1 MPIVT
6 FQVTREGTTPG
17 AASVTSEQK
26 AALIKGASQL
36 LLDVLNKPLEA
47 TFVVIEEV
55 EMDNWGGADY
65 PLPNIGK
72 RTQKHQAP
80 EAFTPVQQISAG
92 GRPARSAVLH
102 RVPNLAPNSLL
113 P

>member
-47 TFVVIEEV
+47 TFVVRHRRGRNGQLGVGRTTRCRISEKERKSIKHLK
-55 EMDNWGGADY
+55 
-65 PLPNIGK
+65 PLPLSN
-72 RTQKHQAP
+72 RSQP
-80 EAFTPVQQISAG
+80 AG
-92 GRPARSAVLH
+92 AQPAVLSCIAS
-102 RVPNLAPNSLL
+102 RT
-113 P
+113 

>member
-55 EMDNWGGADY
+55 EMDNWGVGRTTRCRISEKERKSIKHLK
-65 PLPNIGK
+65 PLPLSN
-72 RTQKHQAP
+72 RSQP
-80 EAFTPVQQISAG
+80 AG
-92 GRPARSAVLH
+92 AQPAVLSCIAS
-102 RVPNLAPNSLL
+102 RT
-113 P
+113 